1 VSLRLLA
8 AIASGVVAPVALP
21 PTSLPILPFVLAVP
35 FALIA
40 ASRGPR
46 DAFRLGAATA
56 VPFFALH
63 VAWLPTSF
71 ADLLGPAFW
80 AVFPLLVVALA
91 AIWGTTAAFARAI
104 GGPGR
109 GTLAVLAPT
118 WIFVEWLRG
127 LGFLGFPWGALGYG
141 WLATPVAQWADVVG
155 VAGLGL
161 LTSVT
166 AAALAA
172 PFVGPPAAG
181 RGLRDRFR
189 WGVAGS
195 GGRVAPRLRGAGPL
209 VAVALL
215 ALAWWGGAVRLEAVR
230 ADLRTPD
237 RTALLVQGDVDPLE
251 RAAGGALDFDV
262 HLGLTEAA
270 VAAAVADGGAAP
282 DLVVWPEAAVLRTPL
297 EGFRGAP
304 ARAALE
310 ASAPGATFVVG
321 ARARVEGGGANAV
334 YTIDASGVRGR
345 YDKHVLV
352 PFGERWPLL
361 DALAPVYRG
370 IFAAF
375 GLPMLEN
382 TVPGP
387 GPAALPGDGGAVGAY
402 VCYESVFDAIPRR
415 MVADGADVL
424 INVTNDAWFARG
436 AGARQHFDMGRLRTI
451 ETRRWMLRAANDG
464 ITAVVDPTGVVRAEL
479 PRGVRDTLVVRYAER
494 SDVTPFVRWGHLTPW
509 LVGAAVAAAVG
520 GALARRV

>member
-1 VSLRLLA
+1 MSLRLLA
-8 AIASGVVAPVALP
+8 AIASGVVAPVGLP
-21 PTSLPILPFVLAVP
+21 PTSLPIAPFVLAVP

-71 ADLLGPAFW
+71 SDLLGPAFW
-80 AVFPLLVVALA
+80 AVFPLLVLALA
-91 AIWGTTAAFARAI
+91 AIWGATAAVARAV

-161 LTSVT
+161 LTTVA

-172 PFVGPPAAG
+172 PFVGPPSSG
-181 RGLRDRFR
+181 PTLRTRLR

-195 GGRVAPRLRGAGPL
+195 GGRVRPRLRGAGPPF
-209 VAVALL
+209 AVALL
-215 ALAWWGGAVRLEAVR
+215 ALAWWGGVVRLEAAR
-230 ADLRTPD
+230 ADVRTAD
-237 RTALLVQGDVDPLE
+237 RTALLVQGDVDPLA

-270 VAAAVADGGAAP
+270 VAAEGAPP

-310 ASAPGATFVVG
+310 AAAPGATFVVG

-361 DALAPVYRG
+361 EAWAPLYRA

-464 ITAVVDPTGVVRAEL
+464 ITAVVDPTGTVRAEL

-494 SDVTPFVRWGHLTPW
+494 EDVTPFVRWGHLTPW
-509 LVGAAVAAAVG
+509 LLGTLVAGAAG